1 MPVIGQ
7 RLRIICDSMKG
18 LKVNPMIRN
27 KKGFTLI
34 ELIITMFILTVVM
47 GLVAGLVTNSMKFF
61 SDERTQVNN
70 QASLRLIAVD
80 FEKDVRKYVLGVDQ
94 FSVVDGCYQI
104 TPEIES
110 NISYCLVGNNLT
122 RNGVLIGEQVSQFT
136 AVYNSTNN
144 SIALTIRSLPD
155 GYGRVNEVIVNIY
168 IRIMS

>member
-1 MPVIGQ
+1 M
-7 RLRIICDSMKG
+7 MKS
-18 LKVNPMIRN
+18 

-34 ELIITMFILTVVM
+34 ELIITMFLLTVV
-47 GLVAGLVTNSMKFF
+47 LGLVTGIVTNSLKFF

-94 FSVVDGCYQI
+94 FSYTSGCYRI
-104 TPEIES
+104 VPELVS
-110 NISYCLVGNNLT
+110 NINYCLVGTDLT

-136 AVYNSTNN
+136 AVYNTTNN

-155 GYGRVNEVIVNIY
+155 AYGRVNEVIVNIY
-168 IRIMS
+168 IRILS